1 MPTKRR
7 IFIEKICNNSIV
19 SPLSEIFFV
28 LLCCE
33 GGSEYEEAELRLI
46 TAERNC

>member
-7 IFIEKICNNSIV
+7 VFIEKICNNSII

-33 GGSEYEEAELRLI
+33 GGNEYERSRIEIDYR
-46 TAERNC
+46 RKKF